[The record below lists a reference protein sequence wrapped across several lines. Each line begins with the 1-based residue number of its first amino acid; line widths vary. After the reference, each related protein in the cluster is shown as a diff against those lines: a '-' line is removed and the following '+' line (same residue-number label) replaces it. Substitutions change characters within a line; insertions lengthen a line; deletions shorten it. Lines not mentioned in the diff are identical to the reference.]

1 MLEHS
6 SSLFQLTLSAIR
18 AQSAAQP
25 PEKREGLMELRMVPA
40 IPTQGPIFEA
50 EAILL
55 QEG

>member
-50 EAILL
+50 GAILL